1 MEKTNQNYLPLS
13 ERTGKL
19 PHTLQNDYLFKV
31 VMQSD
36 RDILYSL
43 LCSLLFLE
51 KDEISSARITNP
63 ILPGEVIDMKT
74 VMLDIKIILNDS
86 RMVNLEMQNLNKGDW
101 PERSLVYLCRIFSNL
116 RKGEASYLGVM
127 PAHQIGILDF
137 TLPHLS
143 EEFYSHFYMINPKT
157 YEIYSD
163 KLCLSVLNLKHRK
176 LATEEEKRY
185 GLDRWA
191 RAFLADSWEEF
202 QMLVKENADFECV
215 ADSLYKILADEA
227 QRDACL
233 RYEERKAEEEQMV
246 RTLQLVEEM
255 RTIVQKQREEL
266 RKKDALIAELKKA
279 QGTTEE

>member
-36 RDILYSL
+36 KDILYSL

-63 ILPGEVIDMKT
+63 ILPCEVIDMKT

-143 EEFYSHFYMINPKT
+143 
-157 YEIYSD
+157 
-163 KLCLSVLNLKHRK
+163 
-176 LATEEEKRY
+176 
-185 GLDRWA
+185 
-191 RAFLADSWEEF
+191 
-202 QMLVKENADFECV
+202 
-215 ADSLYKILADEA
+215 
-227 QRDACL
+227 
-233 RYEERKAEEEQMV
+233 
-246 RTLQLVEEM
+246 
-255 RTIVQKQREEL
+255 
-266 RKKDALIAELKKA
+266 
-279 QGTTEE
+279 